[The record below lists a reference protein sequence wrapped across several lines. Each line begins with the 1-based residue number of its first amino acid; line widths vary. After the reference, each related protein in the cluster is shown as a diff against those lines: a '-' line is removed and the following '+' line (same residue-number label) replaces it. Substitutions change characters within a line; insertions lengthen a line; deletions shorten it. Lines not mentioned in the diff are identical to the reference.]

1 MAKRKMQR
9 WTSDELRILDQ
20 ALAEKLT
27 HKEIGQ
33 ILGRS
38 EKAVQLKAYKSRP
51 TKIHVLDS
59 LKPAAQPQ
67 HQLLH
72 GLMLVNIGLTIV
84 LIALNV
90 IN

>member
-51 TKIHVLDS
+51 AKIHVLDS

-67 HQLLH
+67 LH